1 MAAVELYHYYP
12 SFILSLVALGLFSA
26 STVVCCVVEATGY
39 ACRAISASESPD
51 WSFVPYAMQTF
62 AFLLG
67 PSLITASIYMML
79 SKIIIALDADIYSL
93 VPVKVIPKVFIFGD
107 VVSLAAQFT
116 GKIAFPVLIVYSY
129 DIGAGILINATSVSQ
144 QRTAKLIIIGG
155 LAFQIYFF
163 GFFTSV
169 LHIVHSR
176 IIDNPSRRSI
186 NLTIPWKRWIIIL
199 YLACGLIIARSVY
212 RVIEYAAGPLSIL
225 QGTEIYFYVFDTG
238 FIFLV
243 TLLLNIFHP
252 RQLAAVSS
260 DDITDVETVIVTPS
274 KPPPQYQPPRTPP
287 KYLQPPPYLPSY
299 ANLRNR
305 GPYYHLP
312 QSPYRTQ
319 SYIQYP
325 PPLHY
330 YQQRRP
336 PTLAHH
342 RPRTNRTYKS
352 FNTSL
357 SSSSSFVSIYNP
369 QTGQYEP
376 FRR

>member
-1 MAAVELYHYYP
+1 MAAIELYHYHP
-12 SFILSLVALGLFSA
+12 SFILALVAL
-26 STVVCCVVEATGY
+26 VEATGY
-39 ACRAISASESPD
+39 ACRVLSASESPG
-51 WSFVPYAMQTF
+51 WTFVPYAIQTF

-67 PSLITASIYMML
+67 PSLITASIYMIL

-116 GKIAFPVLIVYSY
+116 G
-129 DIGAGILINATSVSQ
+129 AGILVNATSVSQ
-144 QRTAKLIIIGG
+144 PRTAQLIIIGG

-176 IIDNPSRRSI
+176 IIDNPTRLTT
-186 NLTIPWKRWIIIL
+186 NLAIPWKRWIIVL
-199 YLACGLIIARSVY
+199 YIACGLVITRSVY
-212 RVIEYAAGPLSIL
+212 RVIEYATGPLGIL
-225 QGTEIYFYVFDTG
+225 QGTEIYFYVFDAG
-238 FIFLV
+238 FIFLA

-252 RQLAAVSS
+252 RQLATVSS
-260 DDITDVETVIVTPS
+260 DDLDDIETVIVTPS

-305 GPYYHLP
+305 GPYYHHF
-312 QSPYRTQ
+312 QSPCRNQ

-357 SSSSSFVSIYNP
+357 SSSSSIVGIYNP
-369 QTGQYEP
+369 KTGQYEP